1 MQTWHECNVFFSAT
15 AKWSEANNKMFDF
28 NVYVLL
34 FFSLRIF
41 MLFCSISH
49 HHCRWDVGVHSM
61 RRLQVKDYQNF
72 CFLLCK
78 FLFKVC
84 YKHLMI
90 QTVAQLLVCWLFS
103 WLSVKWYI
111 VLCFRTS
118 LIISNYFHC
127 GWMKFSQIKLKTWL
141 SSWVLSEICRHTF
154 ITSQVLKA
162 FEVSGH
168 YIGVSLP
175 VMVCACK
182 CFSAPYPPPPASLW

>member
-1 MQTWHECNVFFSAT
+1 M
-15 AKWSEANNKMFDF
+15 
-28 NVYVLL
+28 Y
-34 FFSLRIF
+34 FSLPQLSGLRQMIKCLTSMF
-41 MLFCSISH
+41 MFCSSLVSEFLCFFCSISH

-111 VLCFRTS
+111 VLCFQTS
-118 LIISNYFHC
+118 LIISNYFHS

-141 SSWVLSEICRHTF
+141 SSCVLSEICRHAL

-162 FEVSGH
+162 FEVPGH

-175 VMVCACK
+175 VMVGACK
-182 CFSAPYPPPPASLW
+182 CFSAPCPPPAPPTLVVSIW

>member
-1 MQTWHECNVFFSAT
+1 MNV
-15 AKWSEANNKMFDF
+15 M
-28 NVYVLL
+28 Y
-34 FFSLRIF
+34 FSLPQLSGLRQIIKCLTSMF
-41 MLFCSISH
+41 VFCFSLVSEFLCFFCSISP

-111 VLCFRTS
+111 ISTMFLDLTK
-118 LIISNYFHC
+118 SNYFQSLIFKR

-141 SSWVLSEICRHTF
+141 SSCVVGDLHAGLNHVTGAQSFWGPRPLHWCVIACHGLCLQMF
-154 ITSQVLKA
+154 
-162 FEVSGH
+162 FC
-168 YIGVSLP
+168 SLP
-175 VMVCACK
+175 
-182 CFSAPYPPPPASLW
+182 SPSPLW

>member
-1 MQTWHECNVFFSAT
+1 
-15 AKWSEANNKMFDF
+15 MFMF
-28 NVYVLL
+28 C
-34 FFSLRIF
+34 FSLVSEF
-41 MLFCSISH
+41 LCFFCSISH

-111 VLCFRTS
+111 ISTMFSDLTK
-118 LIISNYFHC
+118 SNYFQSLIFKR
-127 GWMKFSQIKLKTWL
+127 GWMKFSQIKLKTCL
-141 SSWVLSEICRHTF
+141 SSCVLSEICRHTL

-182 CFSAPYPPPPASLW
+182 CFSAPCPPPHPCGKYMITMLGSTG